1 MRKTASHFETLLAT
15 FESLLRYVNRR
26 VDIIQGEVE
35 LDTEEG
41 IISGQLVAR
50 HVWSHPEIIDDYLRE
65 KGGQLP
71 HACLEVAAGFKDAL
85 YGGLYLERIDA
96 DSALIVHESG
106 AYRVCQPWEG
116 FFEAYRHAP
125 LELRGA
131 LVPCGEV
138 IVAIPPLVVLGDGD
152 DNILELMHEDLDR
165 LGNSKPTSS
174 AREFVRNVRS
184 WRARGGRNGTDA
196 GEPRDINA
204 LGKGF
209 HRGPLAGMG
218 DEERA
223 RVLRAYR
230 ADSGWHAKL
239 DQGILDMFSVD
250 ADIIPE
256 TLEEALLLLDDE
268 WLVDVACGL
277 EIEDLPRRASKH
289 ELVRLICKDL
299 AEHPLDMDIPLTWC
313 LDEQFELIG
322 RLLDTNPI
330 VLDNLPPDA
339 GHPCPMAPFVFLV
352 RAGKYLAWMPP
363 EIRAQI
369 SRSAYESARRTR
381 ERLADVQAVAR
392 GLATMCGVI
401 TVSDVYERY
410 RKAVTRPLDRQRFD
424 RALAE
429 LETHGFRD
437 DYALWRH
444 NGTDYVISVE
454 LADESAPAHVTREC
468 FADHIID
475 GAAYGVPEDTAVVG
489 IDEQDAEAFSRLVA
503 QARKRLERIRLSL
516 LCLDR
521 HLPPHDLL
529 PGMLEDTPV
538 EALMRTDP
546 IRAIRSFVDA
556 HIPDGENDYT
566 FADTFARAIV
576 ISTVLLS
583 DNYNA
588 TIDLIRLYQMQH
600 CDGTGYSDTLGRL
613 VTNAYN
619 ALPRWE
625 LNGWSLEENTQ
636 RITGRK
642 RFFNPNGTAM
652 ELSDDDPCPCGS
664 AKPYGSCCGR
674 VT

>member
-1 MRKTASHFETLLAT
+1 MHETTSRFSTLLAT
-15 FESLLRYVNRR
+15 FESLLRYVNAR
-26 VDIIQGEVE
+26 VDIIRGDVE

-41 IISGQLVAR
+41 IVSGQLVAR
-50 HVWSHPEIIDDYLRE
+50 HVWSHPEIIDDYLHE

-71 HACLEVAAGFKDAL
+71 NACLEVVAGLKDAL
-85 YGGLYLERIDA
+85 YGGLYLERIEPDG
-96 DSALIVHESG
+96 ALIVHESG
-106 AYRVCQPWEG
+106 VYHVCQPWEG
-116 FFEAYRHAP
+116 FFEAYHHTP

-152 DNILELMHEDLDR
+152 DDILALMHEDLDQR
-165 LGNSKPTSS
+165 GVSKPTAS
-174 AREFVRNVRS
+174 AREFVRSVRS
-184 WRARGGRNGTDA
+184 WRARGGRNGADNGSTS
-196 GEPRDINA
+196 DIDA
-204 LGKGF
+204 LGEGF
-209 HRGPLAGMG
+209 HRGVLAGL
-218 DEERA
+218 DEDERA
-223 RVLRAYR
+223 RVLRAYK
-230 ADSGWHAKL
+230 ADSGWRARL
-239 DQGILDMFSVD
+239 DQGMLDMLSVE
-250 ADIIPE
+250 ADLIPE

-268 WLVDVACGL
+268 WLDDVAHGL
-277 EIEDLPRRASKH
+277 EIEGLPRRASKE

-299 AEHPLDMDIPLTWC
+299 TEHPLDMDIPLVCC

-322 RLLDTNPI
+322 RLLDNNPI
-330 VLDNLPPDA
+330 LLDRLPPDA
-339 GHPCPMAPFVFLV
+339 SHPCPMVPFVFLI
-352 RAGKYLAWMPP
+352 RAGRYLAWMPP

-369 SRSAYESARRTR
+369 SHSAYESARRAR

-392 GLATMCGVI
+392 GLATMCGII
-401 TVSDVYERY
+401 TASDVYERY
-410 RKAVTRPLDRQRFD
+410 RKVVANPLDRRRFD
-424 RALAE
+424 RALIE

-444 NGTDYVISVE
+444 NGIDYVISVE
-454 LADESAPAHVTREC
+454 LADDSAPARVTREC

-475 GAAYGVPEDTAVVG
+475 GTAYGIPDDTAVVG
-489 IDEQDAEAFSRLVA
+489 INEQDAETFSRLVA
-503 QARKRLERIRLSL
+503 QARERIGRIRLSL

-521 HLPPHDLL
+521 HLSPHDLL
-529 PGMLEDTPV
+529 PGMLEDAPV
-538 EALMRTDP
+538 EALMRTDS
-546 IRAIRSFVDA
+546 IRAVRDFVDA

-566 FADTFARAIV
+566 FADTFTRAIV

-588 TIDLIRLYQMQH
+588 TMDLIRLYQMQH
-600 CDGTGYSDTLGRL
+600 CDGTSYSDTLGRL

-642 RFFNPNGTAM
+642 RFFRPDGTPM

-664 AKPYGSCCGR
+664 TKPYGTCCGR
-674 VT
+674 VA